1 MKGVSILVYI
11 CLLLAAVLW
20 HLVNFSGFF
29 HISQLPSLI
38 WFGFLANVCMSSL
51 PRAVFWPRRTKTE
64 EKAKVVASVQFYATL
79 AILPRTT
86 EATTFAFSSVFILLL
101 WSKGFPSW
109 IQGSEMQEICRM
121 CSQLSIANVAV
132 IWCINCFGKMFP
144 FLNRIQHIYIIR
156 NLTFFLCR
164 PFSVLK
170 TEETFTISRQLSAR
184 GEKFANGP
192 GSVMIP
198 SRVEWYFKFKTGVH
212 TSHVA
217 INCFKEQC
225 FKKGKL

>member
-1 MKGVSILVYI
+1 MVKRIPELNSGQWDARNMQNVFTIFDCKCS
-11 CLLLAAVLW
+11 C
-20 HLVNFSGFF
+20 HLVPY
-29 HISQLPSLI
+29 L
-38 WFGFLANVCMSSL
+38 
-51 PRAVFWPRRTKTE
+51 FW
-64 EKAKVVASVQFYATL
+64 
-79 AILPRTT
+79 
-86 EATTFAFSSVFILLL
+86 
-101 WSKGFPSW
+101 
-109 IQGSEMQEICRM
+109 
-121 CSQLSIANVAV
+121 N
-132 IWCINCFGKMFP
+132 MFP

-225 FKKGKL
+225 FKKGKLSHARLTCVAKLTNILGLNF